1 MSTEDGSPVEVYRRL
16 PPMGEPELLHALA
29 PGGRV
34 LDLGAGTGRIADP
47 LVALGHDVLAVD
59 SSAEM
64 LAAVRSARTH
74 RARIED
80 LDLAECF
87 DVVLLAGHLVNTPDA
102 ALRRALL
109 STAARH
115 LADGGRV
122 LLQWHEPAWFDRL
135 SPGARL
141 DGAIGP
147 LASTLEVHD
156 LTDGVLSATVTYR
169 DGDLAWSH
177 AFRAARLTRER
188 LAAELRISGLR
199 LAASSPAP
207 SWLVASAARRR
218 RRTGSSSSTSGTA

>member
-1 MSTEDGSPVEVYRRL
+1 VSTEDGSPVEVYRRL
-16 PPMGEPELLHALA
+16 PAMGEPELAHALF

-80 LDLAECF
+80 LDLAERF
-87 DVVLLAGHLVNTPDA
+87 DVVLLASNLVNTPDA
-102 ALRRALL
+102 AQRSALL
-109 STAARH
+109 ATARRH
-115 LADGGRV
+115 LADDGRV

-147 LASTLEVHD
+147 LSSTLEVHD
-156 LTDGVLSATVTYR
+156 LAGGVLSATVTYR
-169 DGDLAWSH
+169 DRARVWAQ
-177 AFRAARLTRER
+177 AFRAARLA
-188 LAAELRISGLR
+188 LDDLDAELGAAGLR
-199 LAASSPAP
+199 RLPPAP
-207 SWLVASAARRR
+207 AESWAVAQRQR
-218 RRTGSSSSTSGTA
+218 

>member
-1 MSTEDGSPVEVYRRL
+1 VTGAITDDGCPVEVYRRL
-16 PPMGEPELLHALA
+16 PAMGEPELVHRVA

-59 SSAEM
+59 GSAEM

-80 LDLAECF
+80 LDLAERF
-87 DVVLLAGHLVNTPDA
+87 DVVLLAGHLVNTPDTG
-102 ALRRALL
+102 LRRALL
-109 STAARH
+109 ATARRH

-147 LASTLEVHD
+147 LASSLEVHD
-156 LTDGVLSATVTYR
+156 LADGVLSATVTYR
-169 DGDLAWSH
+169 DADRVWAQP
-177 AFRAARLTRER
+177 FRAVRLS
-188 LAAELRISGLR
+188 AAELADALGAAGLR
-199 LAASSPAP
+199 PVPPPPAP
-207 SWLVASAARRR
+207 SWVLAAA
-218 RRTGSSSSTSGTA
+218 G

>member
-1 MSTEDGSPVEVYRRL
+1 MTGPVTDDGCPVEVYLRL
-16 PPMGEPELLHALA
+16 PAMGEPELVHRLA

-59 SSAEM
+59 GSAEM

-80 LDLAECF
+80 LDLAERF
-87 DVVLLAGHLVNTPDA
+87 DVVLLASHLVNTPDP

-109 STAARH
+109 AASRRH

-122 LLQWHEPAWFDRL
+122 LLQWHEPAWFDGL

-141 DGAIGP
+141 DGTIGP
-147 LASTLEVHD
+147 LSSSLEVHD
-156 LTDGVLSATVTYR
+156 LADGVVSATVTYR
-169 DGDLAWSH
+169 DAARVWTQD
-177 AFRAARLTRER
+177 FRAARLS
-188 LAAELRISGLR
+188 AAELEDALEEAGLR
-199 LAASSPAP
+199 PVPPNPAP
-207 SWLVASAARRR
+207 SWVLAAA
-218 RRTGSSSSTSGTA
+218 G